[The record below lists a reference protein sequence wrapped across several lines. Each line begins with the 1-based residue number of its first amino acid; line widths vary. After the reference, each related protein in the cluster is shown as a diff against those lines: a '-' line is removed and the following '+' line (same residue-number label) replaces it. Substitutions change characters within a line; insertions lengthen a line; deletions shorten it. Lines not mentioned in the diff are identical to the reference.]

1 MYWTEVKSALL
12 HGTPTMR
19 QDKVQ
24 PQAVQIAVREISRLI
39 DFGWIDDMTD
49 DVLQRIQDA
58 CQVGQ
63 CQELWEEINLK
74 CQLLLKK
81 RSGLRRAR
89 QHKTSKK
96 KGESVSLN

>member
-12 HGTPTMR
+12 HGTPAMR
-19 QDKVQ
+19 QEKVQ
-24 PQAVQIAVREISRLI
+24 PQAVQMAVREISRLI

-74 CQLLLKK
+74 REILSRKK
-81 RSGLRRAR
+81 NSRRKTR
-89 QHKTSKK
+89 KRKTSKK
-96 KGESVSLN
+96 TEDF

>member
-12 HGTPTMR
+12 HGTPVMP
-19 QDKVQ
+19 QEKVQ

-39 DFGWIDDMTD
+39 DFGWIDNMTD

-74 CQLLLKK
+74 RQLLTKK
-81 RSGLRRAR
+81 KPRIRKTR
-89 QHKTSKK
+89 QRKTSQE
-96 KGESVSLN
+96 KGKSVTLV

>member
-1 MYWTEVKSALL
+1 MERRLC
-12 HGTPTMR
+12 GR
-19 QDKVQ
+19 RKVQ

-39 DFGWIDDMTD
+39 DFGWIDDVTD

-74 CQLLLKK
+74 RQLLSKKK
-81 RSGLRRAR
+81 RGTRKAR
-89 QHKTSKK
+89 QRKTSKK
-96 KGESVSLN
+96 KGENANLV

>member
-12 HGTPTMR
+12 HGTPAMR
-19 QDKVQ
+19 QEKVQ

-49 DVLQRIQDA
+49 DVLHRIQDA

-74 CQLLLKK
+74 RQLLLKK
-81 RSGLRRAR
+81 RSGLHKAR
-89 QHKTSKK
+89 QHKTTRK
-96 KGESVSLN
+96 KGKNASLA